1 MTKFFSV
8 LFLSLLFLNTQLT
21 FAVQTVENNTK
32 NTQEYSEEDFD
43 FTSKS
48 NYITDEQ
55 LQAAQEIDEIEDK
68 SSFGA
73 KIINSS
79 HFSSSTATKTYIPIN
94 KVGK

>member
-1 MTKFFSV
+1 MTKIFSI
-8 LFLSLLFLNTQLT
+8 LFLGLLFLNTQLT
-21 FAVQTVENNTK
+21 FAAETAENKAK
-32 NTQEYSEEDFD
+32 NIQEYSEEDFD

-55 LQAAQEIDEIEDK
+55 LQAAQEIDEIEEK
-68 SSFGA
+68 STFGT